1 MPAEELAGRV
11 RLTEKGR
18 ETLWR
23 GLKEDFAPEGMLAC
37 LAQKGLRALTLAD
50 EGYPEKLSEISDP
63 SPALF
68 VDGEALP
75 EGQIVALVG
84 SRKASVAG
92 LEAAPALGRA
102 LGGEGYAWYVGSPS
116 G

>member
-1 MPAEELAGRV
+1 M
-11 RLTEKGR
+11 
-18 ETLWR
+18 R
-23 GLKEDFAPEGMLAC
+23 GLKEDFDPEGMLAC

-50 EGYPEKLSEISDP
+50 EGYPEKLSEIPDP
-63 SPALF
+63 LPALF